1 MTSDT
6 RGAIADL
13 AVLGAVSVAL
23 YFVATTPP
31 LRRVVWRALKYG
43 AFTAAPALLRQEI
56 TRAWLES
63 APLESASGHHR
74 TRAPSAS
81 QLTGAAKAELLP

>member
-1 MTSDT
+1 MREDT

-23 YFVATTPP
+23 YFVATRPP

-43 AFTAAPALLRQEI
+43 VLTAAPTLLRQEV
-56 TRAWLES
+56 TRAWAASAIPHSDRNLES
-63 APLESASGHHR
+63 GVWNLE
-74 TRAPSAS
+74 
-81 QLTGAAKAELLP
+81 

>member
-1 MTSDT
+1 MTSDA

-23 YFVATTPP
+23 YFVATRPP

-43 AFTAAPALLRQEI
+43 VGTAAPSLLRQEI
-56 TRAWLES
+56 TRAWAES
-63 APLESASGHHR
+63 A
-74 TRAPSAS
+74 
-81 QLTGAAKAELLP
+81 TGNREARSAELNLP